1 MRSGIGEK
9 GYLFPVPL
17 QAGIWAAGVRIV
29 RADRHIGESAGAR
42 TKSDNGKT

>member
-1 MRSGIGEK
+1 MRLGIGEK

-29 RADRHIGESAGAR
+29 RAGSDIGDVCWRENKIGQR
-42 TKSDNGKT
+42 